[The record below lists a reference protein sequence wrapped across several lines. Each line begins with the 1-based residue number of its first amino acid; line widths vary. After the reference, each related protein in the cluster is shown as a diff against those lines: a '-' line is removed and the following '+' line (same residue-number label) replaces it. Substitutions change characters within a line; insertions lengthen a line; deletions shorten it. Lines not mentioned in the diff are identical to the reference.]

1 MRIQMRELKKWCKHF
16 KYCNDKVFCC
26 YILKAEND
34 MLRMHISLYH
44 IYYYCLNIL
53 IILVHIFKL
62 KL

>member
-44 IYYYCLNIL
+44 IRVYIL
-53 IILVHIFKL
+53 LLLKYINHIGTHI
-62 KL
+62 